1 MQYNSMFNCF
11 DRDTKV
17 HSKLRYRFMYLSS
30 CSESA
35 HNLMWQAFN
44 MSFTV
49 VVMFITV
56 FHSLEMDLQCFRYHF
71 MIHLPIK
78 DSLGLRKPLHFLTPA
93 SVNIYVYEL

>member
-1 MQYNSMFNCF
+1 
-11 DRDTKV
+11 
-17 HSKLRYRFMYLSS
+17 
-30 CSESA
+30 
-35 HNLMWQAFN
+35 MWQAFN

-78 DSLGLRKPLHFLTPA
+78 DSLGLRKPLHFLTLSYPLF
-93 SVNIYVYEL
+93 SGHHTGPHD